1 MFFRFSG
8 LAEDDSDK
16 IMNTFSRVV
25 PVLKY
30 HDRWKT
36 FVPLKI
42 FRHIDK
48 NEGLLKGFRYR
59 TGTEP
64 YNGGEWMK
72 KTDEVAGTGANAEHY
87 LKKIKELVEAN
98 GGTLLLVSV
107 PSPDNWTY
115 AKHNAIEKISEEY
128 DLEFLDMNLMQDE
141 LNIDWKTETKDG
153 GNHLNFLGAKKVSS
167 YLAKYLSEKYN
178 LPDHREDPA
187 YDNWEEDIKESGMD
201 I

>member
-1 MFFRFSG
+1 
-8 LAEDDSDK
+8 
-16 IMNTFSRVV
+16 MNTQ
-25 PVLKY
+25 
-30 HDRWKT
+30 
-36 FVPLKI
+36 
-42 FRHIDK
+42 
-48 NEGLLKGFRYR
+48 
-59 TGTEP
+59 
-64 YNGGEWMK
+64 
-72 KTDEVAGTGANAEHY
+72 
-87 LKKIKELVEAN
+87 KIKELVEAN